1 MNTLQYLLY
10 CSAIVILYLIILFS
24 TIPIN
29 IIIYTYFFNIC
40 SAFKLHRKNQFKTP
54 NEADLPKAKYDGNP
68 FSYTSRFTNSE
79 DKDNKKEKPT
89 SSPRMKE
96 DTVKSLSSTLL
107 LQHEQKS
114 TIVKN
119 QISIKDSN
127 PLHPKNDLKIR
138 YNTIAPNVNH
148 PLLLGESHLGLA
160 LRDMPFELHD
170 NQSYHGDK
178 SGSGASGL
186 GNTDGSRI
194 TGGVLSSSSS
204 MSSIG
209 GSSSTN
215 GAFSS
220 KFGGNALPAELK
232 YGSVV
237 SNQDL
242 HNNNDFEDEDDD
254 NMPIIVNGGGIKRRG
269 VEFVKVENPILA
281 KDGNIYEKL
290 KEQKNKVSKS
300 TKDKITSFFSSLI
313 TRGRHSTSGGR
324 RKKRSSYK
332 SKDGRYDGNHDL
344 FEKERSVLYHLQKAS
359 EYGNHYAQ
367 NMIANSLASGIL
379 PIPNDV
385 AIRKYL
391 NITLDITS
399 DFASL
404 PSSGGDNQLSRAI
417 LLWHMSA
424 MEGNIESL
432 MSLAYRHYVSATSKS
447 TKTQQILV
455 HDRDLKIADLGYSIS
470 SVKNTPKHSSQ
481 ESDHY
486 GVLGTCESALAYY
499 EEAANHIM
507 DELESGPLRGK
518 VTPAQDTHILTEI
531 IQRGSSSA
539 LTNNNKPD
547 ELDEAIKFM
556 EMRATR
562 QNEPDPGSAYKLATM
577 HHYGLRGVKQDMK
590 IALKYYEICA
600 ELNTWECSGQAGKF
614 YMYGMGLEDDE
625 RDFKKALRY
634 FKMGMPGGISN
645 CEERFLSKNFK
656 TPGNKVDDDSND
668 LDGDDDDIAEELL
681 SEWIQKKIYQ
691 CDHPSVNGMGMLY
704 LLGVPDLVS
713 CTFHF
718 IYIDCCHSFF
728 LM

>member
-1 MNTLQYLLY
+1 
-10 CSAIVILYLIILFS
+10 
-24 TIPIN
+24 
-29 IIIYTYFFNIC
+29 
-40 SAFKLHRKNQFKTP
+40 
-54 NEADLPKAKYDGNP
+54 
-68 FSYTSRFTNSE
+68 
-79 DKDNKKEKPT
+79 
-89 SSPRMKE
+89 MKE
-96 DTVKSLSSTLL
+96 DQIKSLSSTLL
-107 LQHEQKS
+107 SQQQQQQQKS
-114 TIVKN
+114 TIIKK

-127 PLHPKNDLKIR
+127 PLHPKNDLNIR
-138 YNTIAPNVNH
+138 SNTIAPNVNH

-160 LRDMPFELHD
+160 LRDIPFELHD
-170 NQSYHGDK
+170 TQSYYGDI
-178 SGSGASGL
+178 SASRAPSSGL
-186 GNTDGSRI
+186 GNIDGTRI
-194 TGGVLSSSSS
+194 VDGVLSSSSS
-204 MSSIG
+204 STSSSTTTTSSTGG
-209 GSSSTN
+209 GSSTN
-215 GAFSS
+215 SVFSS

-242 HNNNDFEDEDDD
+242 QNDYNIQEQVNNDEFDDDDDD
-254 NMPIIVNGGGIKRRG
+254 NIHVPIIVNGGGIKRRG
-269 VEFVKVENPILA
+269 VEFVKVENPTLA

-290 KEQKNKVSKS
+290 KEQKKKLSQS
-300 TKDKITSFFSSLI
+300 TKDKIISFVSSLI
-313 TRGRHSTSGGR
+313 AKGMQSRSGGR
-324 RKKRSSYK
+324 YKKRSSYK
-332 SKDGRYDGNHDL
+332 SKDGIYNGDHKL
-344 FEKERSVLYHLQKAS
+344 FDKERSVLYHLQKAS
-359 EYGNHYAQ
+359 EYGNRDAQ

-379 PIPNDV
+379 PIRNDP

-404 PSSGGDNQLSRAI
+404 PSSNGDNQLSRAI

-447 TKTQQILV
+447 TKTQQVLV
-455 HDRDLKIADLGYSIS
+455 HDRDLKLADLGHTIS
-470 SVKNTPKHSSQ
+470 SNKHTPKHSSQ

-539 LTNNNKPD
+539 LTYNNKPD

-556 EMRATR
+556 EIRATR
-562 QNEPDPGSAYKLATM
+562 QHEPDGSSAYKLATM
-577 HHYGLRGVKQDMK
+577 YHYGLRGVKQDMK

-600 ELNTWECSGQAGKF
+600 DMHSWECAGQAGKF

-634 FKMGMPGGISN
+634 FKKGMPGGISN
-645 CEERFLSKNFK
+645 CEERFISKNLNTRGSK
-656 TPGNKVDDDSND
+656 GDDNNND

-681 SEWIQKKIYQ
+681 SEWIHEKIYQ

-713 CTFHF
+713 FKFEF
-718 IYIDCCHSFF
+718 IYIDFCHLSF
-728 LM
+728 LDVILIQIRQSNHS

>member
-1 MNTLQYLLY
+1 
-10 CSAIVILYLIILFS
+10 
-24 TIPIN
+24 
-29 IIIYTYFFNIC
+29 
-40 SAFKLHRKNQFKTP
+40 
-54 NEADLPKAKYDGNP
+54 
-68 FSYTSRFTNSE
+68 
-79 DKDNKKEKPT
+79 
-89 SSPRMKE
+89 MKE
-96 DTVKSLSSTLL
+96 DKITSLSSTTL
-107 LQHEQKS
+107 LQQQQQQHHHEQQQKS
-114 TIVKN
+114 TIVNNK
-119 QISIKDSN
+119 ISIKDSN

-138 YNTIAPNVNH
+138 YNTIAPNVHH

-160 LRDMPFELHD
+160 LRDIPFELHD
-170 NQSYHGDK
+170 SQSYHYGDK
-178 SGSGASGL
+178 SGSSGL
-186 GNTDGSRI
+186 VGSSND
-194 TGGVLSSSSS
+194 SSSISS
-204 MSSIG
+204 VGGGGGDGGGGTSTTTSS
-209 GSSSTN
+209 N
-215 GAFSS
+215 GIFSS

-232 YGSVV
+232 YGSIV
-237 SNQDL
+237 SNQDQDINY
-242 HNNNDFEDEDDD
+242 NNVFKDENDDD
-254 NMPIIVNGGGIKRRG
+254 NNHMPIIVNGGGIKRRG
-269 VEFVKVENPILA
+269 VEFVKIENPILA

-290 KEQKNKVSKS
+290 KEQKNDKS
-300 TKDKITSFFSSLI
+300 IKDKFISFFSSLI
-313 TRGRHSTSGGR
+313 TRGTTSRHNSRRSGGSSSR
-324 RKKRSSYK
+324 RTKRSSYK
-332 SKDGRYDGNHDL
+332 SKDGNNHNL

-359 EYGNHYAQ
+359 EYGNQYAQ

-379 PIPNDV
+379 PIRNDP

-455 HDRDLKIADLGYSIS
+455 HDHHLKLADLGHSTS
-470 SVKNTPKHSSQ
+470 SSGKNTRKHSSQ

-507 DELESGPLRGK
+507 DELESSPLRGK

-539 LTNNNKPD
+539 LTHNNKPD
-547 ELDEAIKFM
+547 ELDEAIKFN

-562 QNEPDPGSAYKLATM
+562 QHEPDPGAAYKLATM
-577 HHYGLRGVKQDMK
+577 YHYGLRGVKQDMK

-614 YMYGMGLEDDE
+614 YVYGMGLEDDE
-625 RDFKKALRY
+625 RDLKKALRY

-645 CEERFLSKNFK
+645 CEERFLSKHFK
-656 TPGNKVDDDSND
+656 RPRGNKADDDSND
-668 LDGDDDDIAEELL
+668 LDGDEDEIAEELL
-681 SEWIQKKIYQ
+681 SEWIEKKIYQ

-704 LLGVPDLVS
+704 LFGVPDLVR
-713 CTFHF
+713 CMFQL
-718 IYIDCCHSFF
+718 IYIYCCHSFF
-728 LM
+728 LMRF